1 MIAMMAGSAD
11 SFDGSRSLARSCV
24 CSLLLGSSSIE
35 RVGTAKG
42 REPTVLRLASEL
54 YPGVSG
60 GFLGK
65 VWLACLLQKD
75 FKIFPA
81 MPSTN

>member
-1 MIAMMAGSAD
+1 MQCRGYPLSL
-11 SFDGSRSLARSCV
+11 FSLANHSRRQHKTYESV
-24 CSLLLGSSSIE
+24 
-35 RVGTAKG
+35 
-42 REPTVLRLASEL
+42 TVLRLASEL

-65 VWLACLLQKD
+65 VWLACLLRED

>member
-1 MIAMMAGSAD
+1 MIIISYKILSMGAFA
-11 SFDGSRSLARSCV
+11 CV
-24 CSLLLGSSSIE
+24 IPCQSVEKRWLSGGLDF
-35 RVGTAKG
+35 RVMTTT
-42 REPTVLRLASEL
+42 RFLRLASEL

-65 VWLACLLQKD
+65 VWLACLLRED